1 MKPNDEE
8 INNTNENSIN
18 PDINLLLRDEIFKI
32 PDIYKI
38 DYRWKTHEEQKQMMK
53 DFIKKYSK
61 KDEKK
66 EKEKEKK
73 FDDVIEFWQVRFKE
87 IDKWNWE
94 IEYVEAEKPKDIKN
108 NKKNIDESLYSFKI
122 EELLELE
129 KYLKIKILGQ
139 NHIIDQYISNFMLNT
154 YRNENNDKNLW
165 VFFNFW
171 PSGSGKNYIMELIA
185 EKLNFWY
192 YIIDMSQ
199 YHFVEINSLL
209 WATDWYSSND
219 SIMENINNI
228 AEKYDWKLILIF
240 DEIEKWMNT
249 ENWNINTFF
258 TTIMNIINNKE
269 VYTKNNSTKVDLSN
283 FIFVFNSNLW
293 YDQYESK
300 IMNNYNKIWF
310 DLWQNKKIKTEKKK
324 VNSEFIEDYFKN
336 KLKINISVF
345 NRLKRWNNFFFFN
358 PLKSSLFK
366 EYFEREFRNLK
377 IELCYNFD
385 ITWEKLPNLEKFK
398 DKIKN
403 FDYTQWFRW
412 IRNIIYIEI
421 KIFLMKNYIFKNQ
434 FKKWKLVWLRK

>member
-1 MKPNDEE
+1 MKPSNEE
-8 INNTNENSIN
+8 INTNNENSIN
-18 PDINLLLRDEIFKI
+18 ADINLLLRDEIFKI
-32 PDIYKI
+32 PEIYKQ
-38 DYRWKTHEEQKQMMK
+38 DYRWKSDEEQKQMMK
-53 DFIKKYSK
+53 NFIEKYSK

-66 EKEKEKK
+66 EKKKEKK
-73 FDDVIEFWQVRFKE
+73 FDDVIEFWETRFE
-87 IDKWNWE
+87 EVNVWWE
-94 IEYVEAEKPKDIKN
+94 IEYREGKKPKDIKN
-108 NKKNIDESLYSFKI
+108 NKKVVDESLYSFKI

-129 KYLKIKILGQ
+129 KYLKIRIIGQ
-139 NHIIDQYISNFMLNT
+139 NHVIDQYISNFMLNT

-171 PSGSGKNYIMELIA
+171 PSWSGKNYIMELIA

-209 WATDWYSSND
+209 WATDWYSTND

-293 YDQYESK
+293 YDQYENK

-310 DLWQNKKIKTEKKK
+310 DLGQNKKTKTEKKK
-324 VNSEFIEDYFKN
+324 VDSSFIEDYFKN

-377 IELCYNFD
+377 VELCYNFD
-385 ITWEKLPNLEKFK
+385 VTWEKLPNLEKFS

-421 KIFLMKNYIFKNQ
+421 KIFLMKNYIFKNH

>member
-1 MKPNDEE
+1 MKPNEEE

-18 PDINLLLRDEIFKI
+18 ADVNLLLRNEIFKI
-32 PDIYKI
+32 PEIYKI
-38 DYRWKTHEEQKQMMK
+38 DYKWKSNEEQKQMMK
-53 DFIKKYSK
+53 NFIEKYSK

-66 EKEKEKK
+66 EKKKEKK
-73 FDDVIEFWQVRFKE
+73 FDDVIEFKETRFE
-87 IDKWNWE
+87 EVNVWWE
-94 IEYVEAEKPKDIKN
+94 IEYREAEKPKDIKN
-108 NKKNIDESLYSFKI
+108 NNKIVDESLYSFKI

-129 KYLKIKILGQ
+129 RYLKIKILWQ

-171 PSGSGKNYIMELIA
+171 PSWSGKNYIMELIA

-199 YHFVEINSLL
+199 YHFIEINSLL

-228 AEKYDWKLILIF
+228 AEKYGWKLILIF
-240 DEIEKWMNT
+240 DEIEKWMST

-283 FIFVFNSNLW
+283 FIFVFNSNLG

-300 IMNNYNKIWF
+300 IINNYNKIWF
-310 DLWQNKKIKTEKKK
+310 DLEKHKKTKTEKKK
-324 VNSEFIEDYFKN
+324 IDTDYIEDYFKN

-358 PLKSSLFK
+358 RLKSSVFK

-377 IELCYNFD
+377 VELCYNFD
-385 ITWEKLPNLEKFK
+385 ISWDKLPNLDRFN

-421 KIFLMKNYIFKNQ
+421 KLFIMKNYIFKKH
-434 FKKWKLVWLRK
+434 FKKGQLVWLMK